1 MKCISTPRS
10 ILKSIIG
17 AIYASDFMDVIIRL
31 ISKVER
37 LKNSIL
43 LNKR

>member
-17 AIYASDFMDVIIRL
+17 AIYASDFYGRNYKINIE
-31 ISKVER
+31 SGKVE
-37 LKNSIL
+37 KFYIV
-43 LNKR
+43 K